1 MTTSLNKFTKGIVL
15 KGESSDVSEN
25 QEGTLFQNSSSSRIK
40 SYIEGAIREVVTNS
54 QSQVLTNKTINVDNN
69 SVSNIQTSNLKSG
82 VLNTSTSL
90 ATASDIQ
97 LPSALAAKSYT
108 DKSISSIIGGSFG
121 SGELLSV
128 NDYVYISNGTGNDST
143 RTAGYAYKVDV
154 TNPDRRNGIGF
165 VTSLGTSSVSFS
177 ESFESGSFTTN
188 SWNLV
193 NGTQVNQ
200 WAIGTATSNSGTYS
214 AYVSNNGGTSNAYTT
229 TSSSSSYFYKDIA
242 VPSSSSPVALTF
254 SYKVMGEKI
263 GSTSYDYLSVI
274 VDPNLTVTPVAGTS
288 ILSTPSGGIRN
299 LYTNNPSW
307 ATISISL
314 DAYKG
319 TTVRIIFGWTND
331 LSAGTQPPAAVDDI
345 KIEVIADAFVQTSGI
360 ISYSGVLT
368 TGKQYY
374 ASTAGAITTTQPS
387 SDAIVVGTSL
397 STSLLAIRPVASTA
411 SAEIP
416 FPDLDRIAQFSGLDL
431 SKWTTGN
438 NSTFLGT
445 GTMLG
450 TFASDTTTPVNGISS
465 YKYTQAAGSLNDYAA
480 TPIQTVARK
489 FRGSQATLYFPYT
502 YDGATNDIEV
512 IVYDAT
518 NSAII
523 PNSAF
528 IQFSSTNA
536 IFKTN
541 ITIPTTCQSIRIG
554 FMTRVANSGKIFA
567 FDDIQLTSDTTVYAT
582 LAESQSYVASLNA
595 SNAPTTILKAT
606 GSGLFST
613 SSTGSRIRF
622 TALKNIQISGAGYR
636 SNSSTAPTSSLATWY
651 LNGTVITEDRNFIAT
666 GGSNQQSSES
676 SINTQLNSGEYVE
689 FEGAIYSGGTFLS
702 ASVSVIATSTSDQ
715 ILTAPEV
722 FSTDTASLTYSSTY
736 TLSTLNTAPVGT
748 YITFTYAANTNT
760 RTQTST
766 RPTQTDADMNTNGIQ
781 IFTRAYNAAS
791 TAASPAAIA
800 IQIGKGLKGR
810 SLDLYKSAGKVTA
823 GSLDAFNETST
834 VRSGAVFKEYNQ
846 QTGILIV
853 DVGYCINTTITS
865 SLFYFSDVTTA
876 TNGYLVINASK
887 NPALTGLDINAV
899 GSRYTSTAGGSIAI
913 TDTVQTFATK
923 DYDTN
928 SAFSGTTFTAPVAGY
943 YQIDGQI
950 ATAAVTL
957 TTSQSLAVRLYLNGA
972 IKTTGITNGVG
983 VNLNY
988 FCRISDIYFLRAGD
1002 TVQLQAASSVATTQW
1017 TGIGNFLSIVKV
1029 SV

>member
-1 MTTSLNKFTKGIVL
+1 MSNQSFKVKNGLTLTPVDPSTLVSPQTGDLICDSTDNNKIKKYDAVNSVWSEVSSSTDLNAVFQLIAD
-15 KGESSDVSEN
+15 DVS
-25 QEGTLFQNSSSSRIK
+25 
-40 SYIEGAIREVVTNS
+40 
-54 QSQVLTNKTINVDNN
+54 
-69 SVSNIQTSNLKSG
+69 
-82 VLNTSTSL
+82 
-90 ATASDIQ
+90 
-97 LPSALAAKSYT
+97 
-108 DKSISSIIGGSFG
+108 
-121 SGELLSV
+121 
-128 NDYVYISNGTGNDST
+128 
-143 RTAGYAYKVDV
+143 
-154 TNPDRRNGIGF
+154 
-165 VTSLGTSSVSFS
+165 
-177 ESFESGSFTTN
+177 
-188 SWNLV
+188 
-193 NGTQVNQ
+193 Q
-200 WAIGTATSNSGTYS
+200 WS
-214 AYVSNNGGTSNAYTT
+214 
-229 TSSSSSYFYKDIA
+229 
-242 VPSSSSPVALTF
+242 
-254 SYKVMGEKI
+254 
-263 GSTSYDYLSVI
+263 
-274 VDPNLTVTPVAGTS
+274 
-288 ILSTPSGGIRN
+288 
-299 LYTNNPSW
+299 
-307 ATISISL
+307 
-314 DAYKG
+314 
-319 TTVRIIFGWTND
+319 
-331 LSAGTQPPAAVDDI
+331 
-345 KIEVIADAFVQTSGI
+345 
-360 ISYSGVLT
+360 
-368 TGKQYY
+368 
-374 ASTAGAITTTQPS
+374 
-387 SDAIVVGTSL
+387 
-397 STSLLAIRPVASTA
+397 
-411 SAEIP
+411 
-416 FPDLDRIAQFSGLDL
+416 
-431 SKWTTGN
+431 TGN
-438 NSTFLGT
+438 NATFLGG
-445 GTMLG
+445 GTIAG
-450 TFASDTTTPVNGISS
+450 TFVADSSTPLNGVQS
-465 YKYTQAAGSLNDYAA
+465 YKYTQAAGSLNDYFVSAA
-480 TPIQTVARK
+480 QPVALR
-489 FRGSQATLYFPYT
+489 FRGVQTTLYFPYT
-502 YDGATNDIEV
+502 YNGSNNDIEV
-512 IVYDAT
+512 IVYDTT

-523 PNSAF
+523 QNSAF
-528 IQFSSTNA
+528 VQASANNA

-541 ITIPTTCQSIRIG
+541 ITIPLTCTSIRVG
-554 FMTRVANSGKIFA
+554 FATRVANTGKILA
-567 FDDIQLTSDTTVYAT
+567 FDDVQLTSDTTVYAA
-582 LAESQSYVASLNA
+582 LAQTE
-595 SNAPTTILKAT
+595 TIE
-606 GSGLFST
+606 
-613 SSTGSRIRF
+613 
-622 TALKNIQISGAGYR
+622 AL
-636 SNSSTAPTSSLATWY
+636 
-651 LNGTVITEDRNFIAT
+651 
-666 GGSNQQSSES
+666 
-676 SINTQLNSGEYVE
+676 
-689 FEGAIYSGGTFLS
+689 
-702 ASVSVIATSTSDQ
+702 TSTSTFGSTNTGVPVLTITKNTLLGVIAVDSTAAAGTSFRALKKCTVSLSTTGKDTTTAATIYITRNATILTAATPDGILATQSIPVGFSGSTTSSVVLDVGDVLRIQRDATSITSIPSVTLTAVAASSQ
-715 ILTAPEV
+715 ILTAPET
-722 FSTDTASLTYSSTY
+722 FSTDTAALAYSSTY